1 MCLCTFHRLI
11 DILFCILLLQ
21 HHSDVSKQRVFLI
34 INVEIV
40 FITLIDA
47 SVYFTQLYG
56 FVTNKKTFRGRDI
69 KNLTLLIHYFTILLL
84 MNPRHKTLWESE
96 AKWNP
101 TTLLLF
107 KIGFSFTATTHFLFL
122 IDEILHEQAIKR
134 TANNEV
140 CQAVLLPRSGKCC
153 ATPALLQLQ
162 RGSRI
167 MWNVINKYSLINE
180 YSSLNMSKNRRH
192 HSRNMQAV
200 YKYL

>member
-1 MCLCTFHRLI
+1 M
-11 DILFCILLLQ
+11 
-21 HHSDVSKQRVFLI
+21 SKQRVFLI

-47 SVYFTQLYG
+47 IVDFTQLYG

-101 TTLLLF
+101 TT
-107 KIGFSFTATTHFLFL
+107 FTATTHFLFL